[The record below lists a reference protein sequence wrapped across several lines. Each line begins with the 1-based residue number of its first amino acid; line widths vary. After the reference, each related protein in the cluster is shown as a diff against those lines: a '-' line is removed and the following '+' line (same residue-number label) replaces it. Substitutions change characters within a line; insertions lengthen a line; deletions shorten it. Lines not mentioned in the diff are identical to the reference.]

1 MVCLDTS
8 FIIDL
13 FRKNP
18 AAEEKLRVFLE
29 RDERLSTT
37 PITVAELY
45 KGAYASKKKREE
57 VRKITEILQ
66 HLEILDLSIP
76 VCERYG
82 VTINDLRAKGLPVGD
97 LDVLIAS
104 AASINKE
111 ILLTRNR
118 EHFRRIPGLVVESW

>member
-18 AAEEKLRVFLE
+18 AAEEKLQLFLE
-29 RDERLSTT
+29 RDERITTT

-45 KGAYASKKKREE
+45 KGAYSSKRKRDE
-57 VRKITEILQ
+57 VRKITEVLQ
-66 HLEILDLSIP
+66 HLELLELSIS

-82 VTINDLRAKGLPVGD
+82 VTVNDLRARGLMVGD
-97 LDVLIAS
+97 LDILIAS
-104 AASINKE
+104 AASVNKE
-111 ILLTRNR
+111 ILLTRNKD
-118 EHFRRIPGLVVESW
+118 HFRRIPGLVVESW

>member
-18 AAEEKLRVFLE
+18 AAEEKLLLFLE
-29 RDERLSTT
+29 REERLSTT

-45 KGAYASKKKREE
+45 KGAYASKSKRQE
-57 VRKITEILQ
+57 VRKITEIIQ

-82 VTINDLRAKGLPVGD
+82 VTINDLRARGLLVGD

-104 AASINKE
+104 AAAVNKE
-111 ILLTRNR
+111 ILLTRNE